1 LLLEQLSNAFGP
13 SGAEGE
19 VRKLILEAIQP
30 YVTEVQVDALGN
42 LLARKPGNGSPLKVM
57 LDAHMDEVGF
67 MVTHIEPGGLLRFG
81 MVGILDP
88 RILPGKRLIL
98 GSGRVP
104 GVIGLKPVHLASSD
118 DMARVTN
125 VQDLAIDIGA
135 LDGDQARQRVGVGD
149 YAVFDT
155 RFGRLGGN
163 PPPDERTGRVKG
175 KAFDDRV
182 GCGVLVET
190 LKGEYPATV
199 VGAFTVQEEV
209 GMRGAHVAAYA
220 VEPDLAV
227 VLEGTIADDLP
238 GQGGTPPTS
247 RLGHGPAITLMDRS
261 FFADRRL
268 VDWLVETAEA
278 EGIPFQF
285 KRPNVSA
292 TDGGVINRSR
302 AGVPTVA
309 LSVPCRYIHAPVAV
323 MDLSDFWN
331 TVTLL
336 RAALVRLPFKDGV
349 IEGHGNQ
356 PCHPARRTA

>member
-1 LLLEQLSNAFGP
+1 LLLERLSNAFGP

-30 YVTEVQVDALGN
+30 HVAGVQVDALGN
-42 LLARKPGNGSPLKVM
+42 LLARKPGNGLPLQVM

-81 MVGILDP
+81 MVGMLDP
-88 RILPGKRLIL
+88 RILPGKRVSV
-98 GSGRVP
+98 GPGRVP
-104 GVIGLKPVHLASSD
+104 GVIGLKPVHLASGDEMS
-118 DMARVTN
+118 RVTS

-135 LDGDQARQRVGVGD
+135 GDGDQARQRVSVGD

-163 PPPDERTGRVKG
+163 SLPDERTGRVKG

-182 GCGVLVET
+182 GCAVLVET
-190 LKGEYPATV
+190 LKGEYPAALI
-199 VGAFTVQEEV
+199 GAFTVQEEV

-220 VEPDLAV
+220 AEPDLAV
-227 VLEGTIADDLP
+227 VLEGTVADDLP
-238 GQGGTPPTS
+238 GQGGTPPTT

-268 VDWLVETAEA
+268 VDWLVEAAEA
-278 EGIPFQF
+278 EGIPYQF

-292 TDGGVINRSR
+292 TDGGVISRSR

-323 MDLSDFWN
+323 LDLSDFWN
-331 TVTLL
+331 TVKLL
-336 RAALVRLPFKDGV
+336 RASLARLPLLAGLIRK
-349 IEGHGNQ
+349 E
-356 PCHPARRTA
+356 